1 MKRFGIINSV
11 ISGGL
16 ALVFLL
22 LRLLWSGFVFFALI
36 SLTYMLISWIVLLV
50 INYKEE
56 FFDDF
61 DEKFK
66 FYLVQII
73 NYSNVTSQ
81 MIEENPELYR
91 KSFKK
96 TLIKDKL
103 IEIAK
108 MLVLLSLVITFFVA
122 MCTQVF

>member
-1 MKRFGIINSV
+1 MDLF
-11 ISGGL
+11 
-16 ALVFLL
+16 
-22 LRLLWSGFVFFALI
+22 FFALI
-36 SLTYMLISWIVLLV
+36 SLTYMHISWIVLLI

-81 MIEENPELYR
+81 MVEENSELYR
-91 KSFKK
+91 KNFKK

-108 MLVLLSLVITFFVA
+108 MLVLLSLVITFFVV

>member
-81 MIEENPELYR
+81 MVEENPELYR

-122 MCTQVF
+122 MCTQVI